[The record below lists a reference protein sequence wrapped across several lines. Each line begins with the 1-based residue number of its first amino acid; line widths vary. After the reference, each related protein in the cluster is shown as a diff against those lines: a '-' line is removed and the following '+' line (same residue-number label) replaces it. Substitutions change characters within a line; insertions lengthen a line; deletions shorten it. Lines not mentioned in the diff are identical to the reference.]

1 MRIRQT
7 PSSLL
12 TLRHPAGRGSELSAR
27 TAATMR
33 FLTGLSS
40 RLNSRSAHEVMVT
53 LDIYLAGG
61 AHLFDN
67 LRESAARFIP
77 ALAVDATQ
85 MQVFQHLLVLFN
97 RKNHGG

>member
-1 MRIRQT
+1 
-7 PSSLL
+7 
-12 TLRHPAGRGSELSAR
+12 
-27 TAATMR
+27 MR

-77 ALAVDATQ
+77 AFMRTGKVMPAGLMAVLSAIGAV
-85 MQVFQHLLVLFN
+85 MAIVAWI
-97 RKNHGG
+97 KK